1 MDDMNFQQEGEL
13 KLLKIDRDNGYSLL
27 SQALRLLQDLS
38 REMDHLQSS
47 VENGVL
53 RTSELEAELGSCGR
67 ALNDAHA
74 FLRSQSSESGAG
86 NGGTSSGVSFV
97 VADALKEANDR
108 AIRAETHLSEVANDF
123 KKALERASEAAA
135 DMESRYEAKVRQCE
149 EEVVDLT
156 CQCTSLREEVN
167 SVRSLNESLHT
178 DLNKDREE
186 RDTNQ
191 SFIKIEL
198 ETALHAAEERS
209 SAASA
214 ALETQRIEFEEKF
227 SQLLSAAASTE
238 AMRMSERDNLEGLL
252 SSSEGSLLA
261 TEAKLRERDV
271 QLEHAREALDI
282 ATEQLSALR
291 ESSRRQL
298 EVMRSEC
305 EKEIHEVIKSK
316 QAAVDEAIFNASNV
330 QALLEDKIKS
340 QSMQHAIALNDLKGQ
355 LKAQKEAEVE
365 LQQRAARAIAASAQV
380 ARAAQEEA
388 RSIKT
393 STSLA
398 AEVRHLAASH
408 REHVKSGAK
417 SSSGVTG
424 SVLISSKLSPQVTAK
439 ATTSKVKTPIDPV
452 KPIVADLTSAP
463 PSSVPPPN
471 PPSPPPQPLVS
482 AIVPIAAAVS
492 KPSPVSISAP
502 PAPVAASAASP
513 IVSSVVSAPVT
524 AAAPAATPSKSITP
538 AVANVPPAPTVDTT
552 AALSKPTSTAAIA
565 KTVEPSATNAKAK
578 GTTSLSGTAL
588 PTPINVVATDSS
600 TSVAPKKLTWSEM
613 QKLKAQK
620 TTT

>member
-1 MDDMNFQQEGEL
+1 MDDMNFQQEGQLE
-13 KLLKIDRDNGYSLL
+13 LLKIDRDKGYSLL
-27 SQALRLLQDLS
+27 SQSLRLLQDLS

-156 CQCTSLREEVN
+156 GQCTSLREEVN

-186 RDTNQ
+186 RDANQ
-191 SFIKIEL
+191 SILKIEL
-198 ETALHAAEERS
+198 ETALHVAEERA

-282 ATEQLSALR
+282 ASEQLSALR

-316 QAAVDEAIFNASNV
+316 QAALDEAIFNASNV

-424 SVLISSKLSPQVTAK
+424 SVLISSKPSPQVTTK

-452 KPIVADLTSAP
+452 KPIAADLTSAP
-463 PSSVPPPN
+463 PSSVPLPN

-482 AIVPIAAAVS
+482 AIVPIAAAAT
-492 KPSPVSISAP
+492 KHSPVSISTP
-502 PAPVAASAASP
+502 PAPVTASAASP

-565 KTVEPSATNAKAK
+565 KTVESSATTAK

-588 PTPINVVATDSS
+588 PTPINVATDSS

>member
-1 MDDMNFQQEGEL
+1 MDDMNFQQEGQL
-13 KLLKIDRDNGYSLL
+13 NNQLGLLKIDRDGYSLL

-135 DMESRYEAKVRQCE
+135 DMESRYEAKVRQRE

-178 DLNKDREE
+178 DLYKDREE

-191 SFIKIEL
+191 SILKIEL
-198 ETALHAAEERS
+198 ETALHAAEERA

-282 ATEQLSALR
+282 ASEQLSALR

-298 EVMRSEC
+298 EVTRSEC

-355 LKAQKEAEVE
+355 LKAQKESEVE

-424 SVLISSKLSPQVTAK
+424 SVLISSKPSPQVTAK

-452 KPIVADLTSAP
+452 KPKAADLTSAP

-502 PAPVAASAASP
+502 PAPVTASAASP

-538 AVANVPPAPTVDTT
+538 AVANVPPAHAVDKT

-565 KTVEPSATNAKAK
+565 KTVEPSATTAK

-620 TTT
+620 T